1 MEEIYSEE
9 QQLCKIT
16 KARPETVQFLLR
28 FSKSLQVVD
37 YKNIIFERT
46 LN

>member
-9 QQLCKIT
+9 QKICKIT
-16 KARPETVQFLLR
+16 KARPETVKFLLG
-28 FSKSLQVVD
+28 FSKSMHVID
-37 YKNIIFERT
+37 YNNMQFDAT

>member
-9 QQLCKIT
+9 QQICKIT
-16 KARPETVQFLLR
+16 KARPETVKFLLG
-28 FSKSLQVVD
+28 FSASMQVID
-37 YKNIIFERT
+37 YKDIKFEAT

>member
-9 QQLCKIT
+9 QQICKIT
-16 KARPETVQFLLR
+16 KARPETVSFLLG
-28 FSKSLQVVD
+28 FSASMH
-37 YKNIIFERT
+37 IIDSQNMQFEAT

>member
-9 QQLCKIT
+9 QKICKIT
-16 KARPETVQFLLR
+16 KARPETVKFLLG
-28 FSKSLQVVD
+28 FSQSLQVID
-37 YKNIIFERT
+37 YKNMQFEAT